1 MEKEERKL
9 HEEYERRKAIHD
21 AREHDKIIARAEE
34 EGGEQMKEALTIVLA
49 GILLRILSLVLF
61 STVVVHGL
69 ALLNINVTYFDT
81 IVVMVLLKTIR
92 LWIVQD
98 FRVDV
103 ENEQHRSE

>member
-9 HEEYERRKAIHD
+9 HEEYERRKARHD
-21 AREHDKIIARAEE
+21 ARIHDEIIERADE
-34 EGGEQMKEALTIVLA
+34 EGGEQMKETLTIVLA

-61 STVVVHGL
+61 SAVVMHGL
-69 ALLNINVTYFDT
+69 SLLNIRITYFET
-81 IVVMVLLKTIR
+81 VVVMVLLKMIR

-103 ENEQHRSE
+103 ENEHRSE